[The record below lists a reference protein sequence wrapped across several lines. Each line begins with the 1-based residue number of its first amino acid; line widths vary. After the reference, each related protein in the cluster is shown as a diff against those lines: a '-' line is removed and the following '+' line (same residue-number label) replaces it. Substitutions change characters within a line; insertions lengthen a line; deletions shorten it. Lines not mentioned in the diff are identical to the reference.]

1 MGYWV
6 IQSAAPSGGTQRQF
20 FLGPMASR
28 EEAEDWV
35 RKAIAVECSLEC
47 SFCTFTF
54 AVYDTDSMELL
65 LSAADATRH

>member
-6 IQSAAPSGGTQRQF
+6 IQSAAPSGGTRRQF
-20 FLGPMASR
+20 FLGPMESR

-35 RKAIAVECSLEC
+35 RKSIAVECS
-47 SFCTFTF
+47 FCALTF